1 MNTTTIYDKKKEYQ
15 ATVAPLVKKLD
26 ALCKELGI
34 PYFFAAAVK
43 SDEEDTEYINEGRSP
58 ITLGYYLKEDII
70 VDHLKLCSGFRV
82 IIPEELP
89 DLEL

>member
-1 MNTTTIYDKKKEYQ
+1 MSKISNYDKSKDYQ
-15 ATVAPLVKKLD
+15 TSIAPLVKKLD
-26 ALCKELGI
+26 ELCKELSI
-34 PYFFAAAVK
+34 PYFFSAAVK
-43 SDEEDTEYINEGRSP
+43 SSEKETEYVNECRSP
-58 ITLGYYLKEDII
+58 ITMNIFLKDDLI